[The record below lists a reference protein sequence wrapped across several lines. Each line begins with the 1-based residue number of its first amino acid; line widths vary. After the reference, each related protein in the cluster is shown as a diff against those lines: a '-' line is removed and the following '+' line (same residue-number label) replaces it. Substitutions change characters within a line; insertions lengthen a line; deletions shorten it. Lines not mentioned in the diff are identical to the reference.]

1 MIKVIILVKRKAGMS
16 MADFKDYY
24 ENHHSVRG
32 TRNFPGMASYTRNY
46 LTPIGNGSGTAEE
59 PPFDCVT
66 ETCFETEED
75 YRRAMAHF
83 AEDPA
88 TAEAHFA
95 DEENL
100 FDRSR
105 IWSFIADEC
114 RTPL

>member
-1 MIKVIILVKRKAGMS
+1 MIKVVVLAKRKPGMS
-16 MADFKDYY
+16 MAAFKDYY

-32 TRNFPGMASYTRNY
+32 ARNFPHMASYKRTY
-46 LTPIGNGSGTAEE
+46 LTPVGTDEE

-66 ETCFETEED
+66 ESCFATEED
-75 YRRAMAHF
+75 YQKSMAHF

-100 FDRSR
+100 FDRSK
-105 IWSFIADEC
+105 IWAFIADEC
-114 RTPL
+114 STTL